1 MNDLQ
6 IYLLALEKVILNFWP
21 VLIITTAMLIRLW
34 RWERLEKREWKKL
47 LKGTSLKEFIIKS
60 ILLGGTKSLV

>member
-1 MNDLQ
+1 MTDLQ

-34 RWERLEKREWKKL
+34 RWERLEKREWKKPL
-47 LKGTSLKEFIIKS
+47 IKRDKLKREHYQEHI
-60 ILLGGTKSLV
+60 VRR

>member
-34 RWERLEKREWKKL
+34 RWERLEKKRMEKAIKRDKL
-47 LKGTSLKEFIIKS
+47 KR
-60 ILLGGTKSLV
+60 VHY

>member
-34 RWERLEKREWKKL
+34 RWERLEKKRMEKAIKRDKL
-47 LKGTSLKEFIIKS
+47 KRIYHQEHAGRR
-60 ILLGGTKSLV
+60 

>member
-34 RWERLEKREWKKL
+34 RWERLEKKRMEKAIKRDKLKREYR
-47 LKGTSLKEFIIKS
+47 
-60 ILLGGTKSLV
+60 

>member
-34 RWERLEKREWKKL
+34 RWERLEKKRMEKAIKRDKL
-47 LKGTSLKEFIIKS
+47 KR
-60 ILLGGTKSLV
+60 VRY